1 MAQSTSLK
9 TEKMNLSTIFDQ
21 KLGNIKK
28 FKYLQSIS
36 AILIGLICVHPLL
49 AQPATSCTPTE
60 NQGKLSEQGKIC
72 VQKIIFDG
80 MSLAQL
86 KNRLENTQ
94 ADNNCF
100 YQNQYR
106 EMNYSQSDSDHHNI
120 KIALKRVYQYQQNG
134 NIRKS
139 ACQENLRKA
148 HADSTHP
155 NDCNSNNLIP
165 FVDTIVQTRINNGRI
180 AILEIGQNITAEQ
193 IQATKNNIT
202 RCYIDNKY
210 INSGAMIPDQEVI
223 GDGIIVMRII
233 EGWLADVQIENETN
247 LHLSADYVKRR
258 LKLKRDKQGHLNM
271 NDLQGRLQ
279 MMQQNPIFQQIT
291 GKIAPGE
298 EPGEGILKVTVIEE
312 DNPFYLGYRFNNYR
326 HPSLGSYRGTLEL
339 GYRNLIGWGDTLSAH
354 YGINEGSSYDA
365 SDWGFTD
372 AFSDYSVNYSVP
384 FPQYLTNYDTTLSL
398 RWNKSDSDVVTEPFD
413 ELGVKSDS
421 ETWSVSLRQ
430 PFYQSYPP
438 PDPAPKIFKQFAVA
452 LTLENRQNT
461 TYLENQPFSFSRG
474 AVDGETEYAAIRISP
489 EYVGRS
495 QYNVFAF
502 YNTFSFGTS
511 LLGTTLN
518 EKFIDDGFSSWL
530 GQFQWF
536 GGLRQWG
543 LFKQSPRLHDSR
555 LLGRINLQLADQQ
568 LLSLEK
574 FAIGGHATVRGY
586 RESQLIRDN
595 GINASLEWHLPIGHF
610 PISGFSQPGEGDLY
624 LIPFFDYGIGWN
636 SGTDWNKGTPKDI
649 SSAGLGLRW
658 SPLKNIQA
666 QIYWAQALRNI
677 DTPDN
682 QEKDLQDNG
691 LHFEINI
698 GWRF

>member
-1 MAQSTSLK
+1 MYY
-9 TEKMNLSTIFDQ
+9 Q
-21 KLGNIKK
+21 KLFIHKHI
-28 FKYLQSIS
+28 KYLQSIS
-36 AILIGLICVHPLL
+36 AILIGLIYVHPLP

-60 NQGKLSEQGKIC
+60 NQGKLSEQGQFC
-72 VQKIIFDG
+72 VQKIILDG

-86 KNRLENTQ
+86 KNRLEETQ
-94 ADNNCF
+94 TDNCF

-106 EMNYSQSDSDHHNI
+106 EMNSQSTDYHNV
-120 KIALKRVYQYQQNG
+120 KKALKRVYQENP
-134 NIRKS
+134 NLSKS
-139 ACQENLRKA
+139 ACQENIRKA

-155 NDCNSNNLIP
+155 NDCNSNNLGQL
-165 FVDTIVQTRINNGRI
+165 VDTIVQTRINNSRI
-180 AILEIGQNITAEQ
+180 AILEIGQNITAEK
-193 IQATKNNIT
+193 IQETKNNIT

-223 GDGIIVMRII
+223 GDGMIVMRII
-233 EGWLADVQIENETN
+233 EGWLADVQIENEQN

-258 LKLKRDKQGHLNM
+258 LKLKQDKQGHLNM

-312 DNPFYLGYRFNNYR
+312 DKPFYLGYRFNNYR
-326 HPSLGSYRGTLEL
+326 HPSLGAYRGTLEL
-339 GYRNLIGWGDTLSAH
+339 DYRNLLGWGDTLSAH

-365 SDWGFTD
+365 SDWGLTD
-372 AFSDYSVNYSVP
+372 AFSDYSVNYSIP
-384 FPQYLTNYDTTLSL
+384 FPQYLTDYDTTLSL

-413 ELGVKSDS
+413 ELGVNSDS

-452 LTLENRQNT
+452 LTLEKRQNT
-461 TYLENQPFSFSRG
+461 TFLENQPFSFSRG
-474 AVDGETEYAAIRISP
+474 AVNGETEYAAIRLSP

-502 YNTFSFGTS
+502 YNTFSFGTN
-511 LLGTTLN
+511 LLGSTLD
-518 EKFIDDGFSSWL
+518 EKVGFSSWL

-536 GGLRQWG
+536 GGLRQWD
-543 LFKQSPRLHDSR
+543 LFKQTPNLHNSR
-555 LLGRINLQLADQQ
+555 LLARINLQLADQQ

-574 FAIGGHATVRGY
+574 FPIGGHATVRGY

-610 PISGFSQPGEGDLY
+610 PISRLSQPGEGDLY
-624 LIPFFDYGIGWN
+624 LIPFFDYGKGWD
-636 SGTDWNKGTPKDI
+636 SGTDWNDDKNRPKDI

-666 QIYWAQALRNI
+666 QIYWAQALKNI
-677 DTPDN
+677 ETPKN
-682 QEKDLQDNG
+682 QEKDLQDDG
-691 LHFEINI
+691 LHFEISI
-698 GWRF
+698 GWQF